1 MIHGKKMEIFKMKR
15 AEQVDIR
22 LARNEMKTD
31 ILIKMF
37 NKKKVMRYSDRVCL
51 KTQVE
56 IEKISGYMI

>member
-51 KTQVE
+51 KTQASV
-56 IEKISGYMI
+56 KFLSDNGK